1 MLLIFDLDGT
11 LFEAKDVVFKA
22 DHALLEDLGLPPMND
37 EELARAVGRGIYDFL
52 RTILPA
58 GFDIEAA
65 RSRYLEIVNDII
77 KDCGTLFPGAAEA
90 LASLNED
97 GHEIVI
103 CTNSPEEY
111 TKTVLEHTG
120 VMALVARFVCAE
132 DYGTKAAAV
141 YSLLKPGINAV
152 MIGDTHGDL
161 EAARAN
167 NMPTVAAM
175 YGYGNKSMLAD
186 ADFFA
191 ASPEEIVSCIRL
203 LNRQNQNF
211 AVLRG

>member
-22 DHALLEDLGLPPMND
+22 DHMLLEDLGLPPMED
-37 EELARAVGRGIYDFL
+37 DALARAVGRGIYDFL

-58 GFDIEAA
+58 GFDIEAV

-77 KDCGTLFPGAAEA
+77 RDCGMLFPGAAEA
-90 LASLNED
+90 LASLSED

-120 VMALVARFVCAE
+120 ITALVARFICAE

-141 YSLLKPGINAV
+141 YSLLKPGMPAV
-152 MIGDTHGDL
+152 VIGDTHGDL

-167 NMPTVAAM
+167 NLPTVAAM
-175 YGYGNKSMLAD
+175 YGYGNKSMLSD

-191 ASPEEIVSCIRL
+191 ASPEEIVDCIRM
-203 LNRQNQNF
+203 LNRQNKNF
-211 AVLRG
+211 SVLRG